1 MNIRKNIVCAS
12 VAFVGWLFTAAPVC
26 AQDYKNWVRQ
36 ALRMPDSFF
45 LTATADSV
53 VSNVLASQLPSGGW
67 SKNVNFF
74 THREEHPEDVM
85 LGTIDNNATTT
96 EIRFLMRYYLLNASS
111 AGLTADDLMLLQDLA
126 QQEVGNTLF
135 RPNIFSTHK
144 EIVKCSYISALKGIE
159 YILMMQ
165 YANGGFPQ
173 YYPRADHYHAFIT
186 FNDNAML
193 NVLRLLDDVS
203 HLRGDFSILSEG
215 LAQLSGVA
223 FRKGVD
229 CILKC
234 QIVKNGKPT
243 VWCQQHDPVTLAPQ
257 HARAYELPS
266 FVSAE
271 SVDIVQ
277 FLMSL
282 PQQNDSIRY
291 AVDGA
296 MRWFVEHAI
305 VGMQRQDFVDSLG
318 RRDYRMVMS
327 TQAETG
333 DVSDANGLQSATS
346 DLHKSQKKSSRL
358 WARFYDLTTD
368 RPFFCGRDGIPHER
382 VEDIEH
388 ERRNGY
394 AWFTNSPERLFLM
407 YKQFFCIE

>member
-1 MNIRKNIVCAS
+1 MNIRKDFVCAF
-12 VAFVGWLFTAAPVC
+12 VAFAGWLLTAASVC

-45 LTATADSV
+45 LTSAADSV
-53 VSNVLASQLPSGGW
+53 VSNVLASQLPTGGW
-67 SKNVNFF
+67 GKNVNFF
-74 THREEHPEDVM
+74 VQREEHPEDEM

-96 EIRFLMRYYLLNASS
+96 EIRFLLRYYQLNASS
-111 AGLTADDLMLLQDLA
+111 AGLTGEDLILLQDSVDK
-126 QQEVGNTLF
+126 EVGTTLF
-135 RPNIFSTHK
+135 RSKAFDSHN
-144 EIVKCSYISALKGIE
+144 EIVCCSYVSALKGIE

-173 YYPRADHYHAFIT
+173 YYPRTDHYHAFIT

-203 HLRGDFSILSEG
+203 HHRGDFSSLPEE
-215 LAQLSGVA
+215 LAKRSGVA

-234 QIVKNGKPT
+234 QIVKNGEPT

-282 PQQNDSIRY
+282 PQPNDTIRR

-296 MRWFVEHAI
+296 MRWFDEHAI
-305 VGMQRQDFVDSLG
+305 VGMQRKDFVDSLG

-382 VEDIEH
+382 VEDIEY

-407 YKQFFCIE
+407 YKQFF